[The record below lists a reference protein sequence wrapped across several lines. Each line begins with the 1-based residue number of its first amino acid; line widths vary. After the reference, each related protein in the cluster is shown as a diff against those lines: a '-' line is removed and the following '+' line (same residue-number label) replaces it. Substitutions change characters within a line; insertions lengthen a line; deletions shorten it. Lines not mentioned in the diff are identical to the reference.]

1 MKQTR
6 IIRVDPIYPNV
17 KDIKVCAE
25 VIRSGG
31 LVAFPTETVY
41 GLGANAYDREAVKKI
56 FIAKNRPPDNPLIV
70 HICDFKQLENIVT
83 EIPDKALRLVK
94 NAWPGPL
101 TIILPK
107 HSSVPDEVTAG
118 LDTVAVR
125 MPAHPVALKLIEL
138 SGVPIAA
145 PSANLA
151 GRPSPTTPSHVIQD
165 LYGRVDII
173 IDAGET
179 FFGVESTIIN
189 LLTEPP
195 TLLRPGPLPIE
206 KIEEFLG
213 EKIYVP
219 EFARGFEEARIALSP
234 GTKYRHYAPSTPL
247 IIVETSDYSQLN
259 KLVSAVKD
267 LASKYLSEGRK
278 IAIIASKET
287 AHQYAGFM
295 VLEIGSRENLY
306 EVAKNLFKVLREIDT
321 MNVDLGIVE
330 GFEEKGIGLAIMNR
344 LRKASGFNIV
354 RI

>member
-213 EKIYVP
+213 ETLDDLLAKARTDIEFGNGYNYLKEKLLGMYVIV
-219 EFARGFEEARIALSP
+219 RGDIVP
-234 GTKYRHYAPSTPL
+234 GKTG
-247 IIVETSDYSQLN
+247 
-259 KLVSAVKD
+259 LVFFVNSIRENTLD
-267 LASKYLSEGRK
+267 QMSEK
-278 IAIIASKET
+278 IAMI
-287 AHQYAGFM
+287 
-295 VLEIGSRENLY
+295 LEELS
-306 EVAKNLFKVLREIDT
+306 
-321 MNVDLGIVE
+321 
-330 GFEEKGIGLAIMNR
+330 
-344 LRKASGFNIV
+344 
-354 RI
+354 